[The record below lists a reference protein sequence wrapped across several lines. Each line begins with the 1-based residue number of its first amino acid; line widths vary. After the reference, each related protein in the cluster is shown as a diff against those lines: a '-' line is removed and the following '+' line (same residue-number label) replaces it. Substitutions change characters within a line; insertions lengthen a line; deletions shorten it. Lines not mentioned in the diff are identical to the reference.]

1 MGDALDRR
9 QPPYPFLSHG
19 GRGGRVGPPRR
30 PKPRHDV
37 PGGVAV
43 MPNGPW
49 RAASAFFVPHRL
61 WRHGRRPRRRRA
73 NEGQPTG
80 ERARHPFSHLAPPS
94 LPCAELLDPAQPA
107 QPTLPPSKCY
117 LAPLLP
123 TAPSVHQALLDERA
137 CPISPAPSCGQ
148 RHEDLGAFPTRTTH
162 PIPHPR
168 CQPLPLQNRPLWR
181 ACVAGVSRMPLET
194 RPSLPGAVVRSRGA
208 PGLILGLAQLALA
221 PALPKPQGRPSARGL
236 AREATVP
243 LGGGMRVDGKD
254 RAAEAEGR
262 GGRGGPGGT
271 TKARLAL
278 DMLGLVLP
286 VLPRS
291 KSRLCRVPGNARAR
305 GSASHLGW
313 APGHQAHQEGL
324 TWSSCVR
331 RPPHLP
337 AASAPRVSF
346 HGSRANG
353 VRPQPGA
360 PQPQGLRLAA
370 EVTPLA
376 FLPQALGGHQQRGG
390 HRP

>member
-9 QPPYPFLSHG
+9 QPPHPFLS
-19 GRGGRVGPPRR
+19 GRVGPPRR

-49 RAASAFFVPHRL
+49 RAASACFVPNR
-61 WRHGRRPRRRRA
+61 RHGRRPRRQRA
-73 NEGQPTG
+73 NEDQPTG
-80 ERARHPFSHLAPPS
+80 ERARRPFTHLAPPS

-107 QPTLPPSKCY
+107 QPTLPPSTCY

-123 TAPSVHQALLDERA
+123 SAPSVHQALLDERA

-194 RPSLPGAVVRSRGA
+194 RPSLPGAVVRSQEA

-243 LGGGMRVDGKD
+243 LGEGCGWTARIEQQRPRAGAGGQGQ
-254 RAAEAEGR
+254 AGR
-262 GGRGGPGGT
+262 
-271 TKARLAL
+271 
-278 DMLGLVLP
+278 
-286 VLPRS
+286 PR
-291 KSRLCRVPGNARAR
+291 R
-305 GSASHLGW
+305 
-313 APGHQAHQEGL
+313 
-324 TWSSCVR
+324 
-331 RPPHLP
+331 
-337 AASAPRVSF
+337 
-346 HGSRANG
+346 
-353 VRPQPGA
+353 
-360 PQPQGLRLAA
+360 GLRSTCWAWFSWCCHGRKVDCA
-370 EVTPLA
+370 ECQATPGQEA
-376 FLPQALGGHQQRGG
+376 VPATWDGHPATKPTRSG
-390 HRP
+390 